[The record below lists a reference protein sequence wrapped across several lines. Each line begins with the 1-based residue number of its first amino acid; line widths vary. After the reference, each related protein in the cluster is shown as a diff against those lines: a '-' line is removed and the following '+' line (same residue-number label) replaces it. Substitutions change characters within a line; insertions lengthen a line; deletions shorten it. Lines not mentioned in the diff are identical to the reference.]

1 MSAPLASPDKI
12 LPKPHVPND
21 RLGNWGNKAAAPGR
35 VTDLQQTGDRPGP
48 QGGREKNMSQN
59 TAKSLNRSGRLYVIV
74 RLKQLL

>member
-35 VTDLQQTGDRPGP
+35 VTDLQQAGP
-48 QGGREKNMSQN
+48 ARRQGEKYVAKHRKKSQ
-59 TAKSLNRSGRLYVIV
+59 
-74 RLKQLL
+74 